1 MAGLNARPVGSF
13 FEFLTLLLERGIVVR
28 DGRKDYTFTLG
39 SGKAAARV
47 AAAAKE
53 LPAAA
58 PKTNGR
64 RKRKVKTKA
73 KAAAAPA
80 LKRAAKA
87 KPGRPPKQA
96 AKSKPA
102 KKPAPKAPAEHDI
115 LVELDKNRVTGLG
128 LRSLAKHFGVK
139 ADIMR
144 KALAPL
150 EANKRITFYKKTRT
164 YMPEGKV
171 RVTASKGVAR
181 KSPPRGQPISPDA
194 ILNVLREAGSAL
206 DRHEIAARLGVNY
219 HKLIRRMSAVVDS
232 GAVKQDG
239 NKFGLA

>member
-13 FEFLTLLLERGIVVR
+13 FEFLTLLLERGIIVR

-39 SGKAAARV
+39 SGKAAA
-47 AAAAKE
+47 AKE

-58 PKTNGR
+58 PKANGR
-64 RKRKVKTKA
+64 RKRRGRAKV
-73 KAAAAPA
+73 KAAAVPAPKRA
-80 LKRAAKA
+80 GKAKPAPKRAAK
-87 KPGRPPKQA
+87 PE
-96 AKSKPA
+96 PA
-102 KKPAPKAPAEHDI
+102 KKAAPKAPAEHEI
-115 LVELDKNRVTGLG
+115 LVELDKNRVAGLG
-128 LRSLAKHFGVK
+128 LRALAKHFGVK
-139 ADIMR
+139 AQIMR

-171 RVTASKGVAR
+171 RVTASKGFAR

-194 ILNVLREAGSAL
+194 ILSVLREAGYAL
-206 DRHEIAARLGVNY
+206 DRHDIAKRLGVNY
-219 HKLIRRMSAVVDS
+219 HKLIRRMSAVVQS

-239 NKFGLA
+239 NKFSLA